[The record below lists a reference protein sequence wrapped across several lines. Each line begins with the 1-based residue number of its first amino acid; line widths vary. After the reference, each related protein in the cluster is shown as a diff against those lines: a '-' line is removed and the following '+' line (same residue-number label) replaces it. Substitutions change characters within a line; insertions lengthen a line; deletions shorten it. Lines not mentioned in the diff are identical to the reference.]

1 MGRSRTV
8 WGGSP
13 TSGQVPRT
21 CARSR
26 SRRRS
31 LLTACPGTQ
40 GRRAA
45 SSSATSVVSSAASK
59 YSRMQA
65 PTTAAWR
72 SASSRPTG
80 SATGYGHSPARQ
92 PAIRNARR
100 SSRRRRRRR
109 SSLSRSTSSPL
120 RSRSAYRRRTR
131 NTMATAGPNSVSLG
145 RARSASERFV
155 NTPLFAILSRAG
167 FVARALVY
175 GIIGLLAFEL
185 VVGHGGKITNQQGAL
200 RTVEQRSFG
209 HVLLA
214 LLAIGLGGYA
224 LWRLLRAFLGH
235 GREGADKGIDRLG
248 ALGSGIVYALM
259 CAVAVQILAGPGTS
273 GGNTKKTAS
282 DVFGWP
288 AGRWLVGAAGLVL
301 AGVAVY
307 QFIRGVRHKFLD
319 DSKTEQ
325 MPRVVKTWF
334 TILGTIG

>member
-1 MGRSRTV
+1 VTTV
-8 WGGSP
+8 
-13 TSGQVPRT
+13 
-21 CARSR
+21 
-26 SRRRS
+26 
-31 LLTACPGTQ
+31 
-40 GRRAA
+40 
-45 SSSATSVVSSAASK
+45 
-59 YSRMQA
+59 
-65 PTTAAWR
+65 
-72 SASSRPTG
+72 
-80 SATGYGHSPARQ
+80 Q
-92 PAIRNARR
+92 PD
-100 SSRRRRRRR
+100 
-109 SSLSRSTSSPL
+109 
-120 RSRSAYRRRTR
+120 
-131 NTMATAGPNSVSLG
+131 SVSLG
-145 RARSASERFV
+145 GARSAGERFV
-155 NTPLFAILSRAG
+155 RTPLFAILSRAG

-235 GREGADKGIDRLG
+235 GREGADKGIERLG

-259 CAVAVQILAGPGTS
+259 CVVAIQILAGPGTS
-273 GGNTKKTAS
+273 GGNAKKTTS

-307 QFIRGVRHKFLD
+307 QFIRGVRQKFLD

-334 TILGTIG
+334 TILGTIGHVARAVVFALVAVFLLKAADDYKANEAIGLDGALAKLYDGAYGSWLLGAVAAGLIAFSCFSLVEARYRRI

>member
-1 MGRSRTV
+1 
-8 WGGSP
+8 
-13 TSGQVPRT
+13 
-21 CARSR
+21 
-26 SRRRS
+26 
-31 LLTACPGTQ
+31 
-40 GRRAA
+40 
-45 SSSATSVVSSAASK
+45 
-59 YSRMQA
+59 
-65 PTTAAWR
+65 
-72 SASSRPTG
+72 
-80 SATGYGHSPARQ
+80 
-92 PAIRNARR
+92 
-100 SSRRRRRRR
+100 
-109 SSLSRSTSSPL
+109 
-120 RSRSAYRRRTR
+120 
-131 NTMATAGPNSVSLG
+131 MATAGPNSVSLG

-307 QFIRGVRHKFLD
+307 QFIRGVRHKLID

-334 TILGTIG
+334 TILGTIGHVARAVVFALVAVFLLKAAFDYKANEAIGLDGALAKLYDGAFGSWLLGAVAAGLIAFSCFSLVEARYRRI